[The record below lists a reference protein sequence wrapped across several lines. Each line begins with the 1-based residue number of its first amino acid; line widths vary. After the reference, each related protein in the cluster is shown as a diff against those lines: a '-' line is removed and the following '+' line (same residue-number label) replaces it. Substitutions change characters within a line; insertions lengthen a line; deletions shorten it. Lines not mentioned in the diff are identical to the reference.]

1 MDNETE
7 AVLMEVMGLLELL
20 AGSTSDLLERS
31 IGGLGSAEAVR
42 ETRANSRAI
51 REKLEK
57 VREALN
63 KVQ

>member
-7 AVLMEVMGLLELL
+7 AVLIEVMGLLELL
-20 AGSTSDLLERS
+20 ADSTSDLLEPS